1 VKKEKKVWTKKALG
15 FDKTISKEVELLV
28 EI

>member
-1 VKKEKKVWTKKALG
+1 VKKEKKVWTRKALG
-15 FDKTISKEVELLV
+15 FDKTISREVELPV